1 MAMAFF
7 AFLPVVGP
15 WVVYVPAAL
24 FFLVNEEYVKATVL
38 LVLGTVVVSSVD
50 NVLRPILV
58 AGRSQLNGLLVFI
71 SLLGGVFAF
80 GLLGLI
86 LGPIL
91 VALAD
96 AVLEVYAARQ
106 TRERLAAAAAAPE

>member
-1 MAMAFF
+1 
-7 AFLPVVGP
+7 
-15 WVVYVPAAL
+15 
-24 FFLVNEEYVKATVL
+24 
-38 LVLGTVVVSSVD
+38 VVVSSVD

-58 AGRSQLNGLLVFI
+58 SGRSQLNGLLVFI
-71 SLLGGVFAF
+71 SLLGGVIAF
-80 GLLGLI
+80 GALGLV

-106 TRERLAAAAAAPE
+106 TRERLAAAATPD